1 MKIPICLITGFLGA
15 GKTTLLKKITNKY
28 KSNKLVYLINDFSP
42 QDIDGALVSEEN
54 PDVVSIPGGSI
65 FCKCLVT
72 EFIGTLNKI
81 PQMFPDTE
89 GVIIEA
95 SGMANPKVIETMLK
109 ETKLDHLYELCNI
122 VSIIDPASFHKLRHT
137 LPNIID
143 QVESSDLIIINKV
156 DLHDQENI
164 GKTTDSVREIN
175 SEARLIKCSF
185 GEAEFDL
192 FADKDK
198 MRNLQG
204 EYAPC
209 KDPHYDTCTINF
221 EQDIDIDQL
230 SRRLLEVQ
238 ADLYRIKGFIPSNGK
253 SYYFDY
259 SASGITCT
267 ESPKPA
273 NKHALV
279 IIHKGSAS
287 EQALQ
292 YFKSLASA

>member
-1 MKIPICLITGFLGA
+1 MKTPICLITGFLGA
-15 GKTTLLKKITNKY
+15 GKTTLLKKIANKY
-28 KSNKLVYLINDFSP
+28 KSDKLVYLINDFSP

-81 PQMFPDTE
+81 PQMFPDIE

-95 SGMANPKVIETMLK
+95 SGMANPKVIETMLQ
-109 ETKLDHLYELCNI
+109 ETKLDKLYDLCNI
-122 VSIIDPASFHKLRHT
+122 VTIIDPASFHKLRHT

-156 DLHDQENI
+156 DLHDQEHI
-164 GKTTDSVREIN
+164 EKTVNAMLEIN
-175 SEARLIKCSF
+175 SNARLINCSF

-192 FADKDK
+192 FADKNK
-198 MRNLQG
+198 FRNLQG

-209 KDPHYDTCTINF
+209 KDPNYETCTINF
-221 EQDIDIDQL
+221 DKDISIDKLTKQV
-230 SRRLLEVQ
+230 LEIK
-238 ADLYRIKGFIPSNGK
+238 DELYRAKGFIPSNGK

-267 ESPKPA
+267 EATKPIK
-273 NKHALV
+273 KHALV
-279 IIHKGSAS
+279 IIHKGTAIK
-287 EQALQ
+287 QV
-292 YFKSLASA
+292 LASFEF

>member
-15 GKTTLLKKITNKY
+15 GKTTLLKEITNKY
-28 KSNKLVYLINDFSP
+28 KSDKLVYLINDFSP

-72 EFIGTLNKI
+72 EFIGTLTKI

-95 SGMANPKVIETMLK
+95 SGMANPKVIETMLR
-109 ETKLDHLYELCNI
+109 ETKLDKLYDLCNI
-122 VSIIDPASFHKLRHT
+122 VTIIDPASFHKLRHT

-156 DLHDQENI
+156 DLHDQKDIE
-164 GKTTDSVREIN
+164 KTVDAIREIN
-175 SEARLIKCSF
+175 TDSKLINCSF

-192 FADKDK
+192 FADKGK

-204 EYAPC
+204 DYAPC
-209 KDPHYDTCTINF
+209 KDPNYETYTISFDN
-221 EQDIDIDQL
+221 DINIENLTNQ
-230 SRRLLEVQ
+230 LLEIK
-238 ADLYRIKGFIPSNGK
+238 DLLYRAKGFIPSNGK

-267 ESPKPA
+267 EVTKPI
-273 NKHALV
+273 NKYALV
-279 IIHKGSAS
+279 IIHKGTAT
-287 EQALQ
+287 EQVLECLD
-292 YFKSLASA
+292 S

>member
-1 MKIPICLITGFLGA
+1 MKTPICLITGFLGA
-15 GKTTLLKKITNKY
+15 GKTTLLKRIANKY
-28 KSNKLVYLINDFSP
+28 KSDKLVYLINDFSP

-95 SGMANPKVIETMLK
+95 SGMANPKVIETMLR
-109 ETKLDHLYELCNI
+109 ETKLDKLYDLCNI
-122 VSIIDPASFHKLRHT
+122 VTIIDPASFHKLRHT

-156 DLHDQENI
+156 DLHEQKDIE
-164 GKTTDSVREIN
+164 KTVNAIREIN
-175 SEARLIKCSF
+175 TDSKLINCNF

-192 FADKDK
+192 FANKDK
-198 MRNLQG
+198 IRHLQG

-209 KDPHYDTCTINF
+209 KDPNYETCTINF
-221 EQDIDIDQL
+221 DKDINVETLTSHI
-230 SRRLLEVQ
+230 LEIK
-238 ADLYRIKGFIPSNGK
+238 DLLYRVKGFIPSNGK

-267 ESPKPA
+267 EATKPIK
-273 NKHALV
+273 KHALV
-279 IIHKGSAS
+279 IIHKGTAA
-287 EQALQ
+287 EQV
-292 YFKSLASA
+292 LACLES

>member
-1 MKIPICLITGFLGA
+1 MKTPICLITGFLGA
-15 GKTTLLKKITNKY
+15 GKTTLLKKIANKH
-28 KSNKLVYLINDFSP
+28 KLDKLVYLINDFSP

-81 PQMFPDTE
+81 PQMFPDIE

-109 ETKLDHLYELCNI
+109 ETKLDQLYDLCNI
-122 VSIIDPASFHKLRHT
+122 VTIIDPASFHKLRHT

-156 DLHDQENI
+156 DLHNQESI
-164 GKTTDSVREIN
+164 EKTVNAMLEIN
-175 SEARLIKCSF
+175 PNARLINCSF
-185 GEAEFDL
+185 GETEFDL
-192 FADKDK
+192 FAAKNK
-198 MRNLQG
+198 SRNLQG

-209 KDPHYDTCTINF
+209 KDPNYETCTINF
-221 EQDIDIDQL
+221 DKDLNIDKLTRQILKIKD
-230 SRRLLEVQ
+230 E
-238 ADLYRIKGFIPSNGK
+238 LYRVKGFIPSNGK

-267 ESPKPA
+267 EATKSI

-279 IIHKGSAS
+279 IIHKDSAT
-287 EQALQ
+287 EQVRAC
-292 YFKSLASA
+292 FE